1 MGLTCF
7 AGLGWAAWLT
17 RNKICMQ
24 KSFPAKPIEVIYN
37 ALSFVQKW
45 QPLMKPLEEVLENL
59 MTSMTTFARSFK
71 LRESN
76 PSDVGFI

>member
-1 MGLTCF
+1 MGSYSRSMSELILDWFPRRFGTSFQMGLACF

-17 RNKICMQ
+17 RNKIYMQ

-45 QPLMKPLEEVLENL
+45 RPLI
-59 MTSMTTFARSFK
+59 
-71 LRESN
+71 N
-76 PSDVGFI
+76 PWRRYWRT